1 MDAPGRT
8 PGPTIQVIHAAV
20 KGRVRYRVRALY
32 RCEAIK
38 QRLEAGLSLRSEIRL
53 ASASFLTGNLLVI
66 YDHENGNT
74 PEAIA
79 LHITALVGQAAH
91 EADERHPVGPASR
104 HDLKTTSPPPITT
117 DNLQPSSRVRKRLED
132 LKLRFAYEPQTHAT
146 WHAMDAGSVARAL
159 STSETSGLTLG
170 AAHERLRRHGPNAL
184 PECASRSRFGIF
196 ISQFNSLPVALL
208 GVAAGIS
215 VFTGGI
221 ADAVVIMGVVGLNA
235 VIGYVTENESERAIE
250 SLKNLVHPRAQV
262 VRDNGVVDIELHE
275 VVPGDL
281 LVLRPGSYVAADS
294 RLLEATQLS
303 VDESVLTGESLPV
316 VKDALAIKPENTPL
330 ADRLNMVFMGTLVT
344 GGQGIAI
351 VVATGSY
358 TEMGQLQLL
367 VGEATA
373 PETPME
379 KQLSLMGNQLVG
391 ISGAVCGL
399 VFVIGL
405 IRGQGF
411 LEMFKISI
419 SLAVAAVPEG
429 LPAVA
434 TTTLALGIKN
444 MARQNVLIRRLDA
457 VETLGAVQTICFDK
471 TGTVTENRMSVQQ
484 VYAGMQRVKLTDGQ
498 FHSKAGP
505 IDPGS
510 CGEMLQLMRVSA
522 LCNETEISGSGE
534 ELLLEGSST
543 ETALIRMAIQ
553 AGVDIAELRKQYPLL
568 KTNYRSESRLFME
581 TLHRAEDH
589 QILVAFKGSPLEVL
603 EMCDRHIQGN
613 EELFLTEED
622 RNRIETENE
631 RMAGEALRCL
641 GFACYIGPDGEGA
654 ELEKG
659 LTWLGLVGMADPIRD
674 GVKELISRFHEA
686 GIATIMITG
695 DQAATAYAVGKE
707 LNLSNDDPLEIL
719 DSSHLT
725 NIDSDA
731 LRALSQRI
739 DVFARVSPASKL
751 QIVQALQKSGRIVA
765 MTGDGI
771 NDGPALKA
779 ADIGVALGNT
789 GTDMAREVADVIL
802 ENDNLETMIVAV
814 GHGRSIYSNIRKA
827 LHFLLSTNFSEIMV
841 MFFAGAL
848 GLGYPLTAM
857 QLLWINLMSDIFPG
871 LALALEPPEPDV
883 LQRPPRDP
891 EEPIV
896 RKSDFKRITFES
908 SIISASTLG
917 AYAYGISRYGM
928 GARANSLAFQS
939 LTLGQLLHAVSC
951 RSETH
956 SIFSEEKLPPNR
968 YLNLALSGSLLL
980 QLLTM
985 IVPGLRNLLGIG
997 AISVLDGAVIGAS
1010 SLLPLLVNEATKTTA
1025 QGVKP

>member
-1 MDAPGRT
+1 
-8 PGPTIQVIHAAV
+8 
-20 KGRVRYRVRALY
+20 
-32 RCEAIK
+32 
-38 QRLEAGLSLRSEIRL
+38 
-53 ASASFLTGNLLVI
+53 
-66 YDHENGNT
+66 
-74 PEAIA
+74 
-79 LHITALVGQAAH
+79 
-91 EADERHPVGPASR
+91 
-104 HDLKTTSPPPITT
+104 
-117 DNLQPSSRVRKRLED
+117 
-132 LKLRFAYEPQTHAT
+132 
-146 WHAMDAGSVARAL
+146 
-159 STSETSGLTLG
+159 
-170 AAHERLRRHGPNAL
+170 
-184 PECASRSRFGIF
+184 
-196 ISQFNSLPVALL
+196 
-208 GVAAGIS
+208 
-215 VFTGGI
+215 
-221 ADAVVIMGVVGLNA
+221 
-235 VIGYVTENESERAIE
+235 
-250 SLKNLVHPRAQV
+250 
-262 VRDNGVVDIELHE
+262 
-275 VVPGDL
+275 
-281 LVLRPGSYVAADS
+281 
-294 RLLEATQLS
+294 
-303 VDESVLTGESLPV
+303 
-316 VKDALAIKPENTPL
+316 
-330 ADRLNMVFMGTLVT
+330 
-344 GGQGIAI
+344 
-351 VVATGSY
+351 
-358 TEMGQLQLL
+358 
-367 VGEATA
+367 
-373 PETPME
+373 
-379 KQLSLMGNQLVG
+379 
-391 ISGAVCGL
+391 
-399 VFVIGL
+399 
-405 IRGQGF
+405 
-411 LEMFKISI
+411 
-419 SLAVAAVPEG
+419 
-429 LPAVA
+429 
-434 TTTLALGIKN
+434 
-444 MARQNVLIRRLDA
+444 
-457 VETLGAVQTICFDK
+457 
-471 TGTVTENRMSVQQ
+471 
-484 VYAGMQRVKLTDGQ
+484 
-498 FHSKAGP
+498 
-505 IDPGS
+505 
-510 CGEMLQLMRVSA
+510 
-522 LCNETEISGSGE
+522 
-534 ELLLEGSST
+534 
-543 ETALIRMAIQ
+543 
-553 AGVDIAELRKQYPLL
+553 
-568 KTNYRSESRLFME
+568 
-581 TLHRAEDH
+581 
-589 QILVAFKGSPLEVL
+589 
-603 EMCDRHIQGN
+603 
-613 EELFLTEED
+613 
-622 RNRIETENE
+622 
-631 RMAGEALRCL
+631 
-641 GFACYIGPDGEGA
+641 
-654 ELEKG
+654 
-659 LTWLGLVGMADPIRD
+659 MADPIRD
-674 GVKELISRFHEA
+674 GVKELIPRFHEA

-908 SIISASTLG
+908 SVISASTLG

-985 IVPGLRNLLGIG
+985 LVPGLRNLLGIG